1 MVKAREASR
10 DRVAFIGDAHLDAGL
25 PEVGEFAEFLLRL
38 GRRCGRIVLM
48 GDLFDLWIG
57 RPELQQPHHE
67 QVLDALREVRRQGTV
82 VRYVEGNRDYR
93 IGGAF
98 AGDAF
103 DDVTEAGLVESI
115 GAKRIFAIHGDLVN
129 RSDRQYRRWRRLS
142 RSSWAWA
149 LFHGIPS
156 ALRQRLAQR
165 MERKMRGTNLGFK
178 REFPEQ
184 AIRDYAAE
192 LFSWGQDIVVLG
204 HFHVERE
211 LLAEEGRCILVLPEW
226 KASRR
231 HLEIDC
237 GGSVGFVDS

>member
-1 MVKAREASR
+1 MAEASGAAR

-25 PEVGEFAEFLLRL
+25 PEVGEFVEFLARL
-38 GRRCGRIVLM
+38 GQRCGRIVLM

-67 QVLDALREVRRQGTV
+67 QVLEALRQLRRQGTV

-93 IGGAF
+93 IGSAF

-115 GAKRIFAIHGDLVN
+115 GAKRVFAIHGDLVN

-142 RSSWAWA
+142 RSSWVWA

-156 ALRQRLAQR
+156 ALRQRVALR

-178 REFPEQ
+178 HEFPEH
-184 AIRDYAAE
+184 AVREYSAD

-211 LLAEEGRCILVLPEW
+211 LIAEEGGRILVLPEW

-231 HLEIDC
+231 HLEIDS
-237 GGSVGFVDS
+237 GGGAGFVDS